1 MRRHRLIA
9 LAAVAAKAT
18 LIALAWMAV
27 AAPADAAPQAASPQ
41 AASAQAGSPQA
52 GSPQSR
58 RGRLLFL
65 QCRACHEL
73 KPTGAELVGPHLG
86 GLIGRKVAGVEGFG
100 YSSALRAQSFVWD
113 RARLD
118 AWLASPGKMVPG
130 NTMAFAGIAGDA
142 DRAALIAYLETA
154 TR

>member
-1 MRRHRLIA
+1 MRRA
-9 LAAVAAKAT
+9 AATGLAALMLVGAT
-18 LIALAWMAV
+18 ASHLRAQQAPQQ
-27 AAPADAAPQAASPQ
+27 APAAAESPQ
-41 AASAQAGSPQA
+41 AK
-52 GSPQSR
+52 
-58 RGRLLFL
+58 RGRLLYL

-73 KPTGAELVGPHLG
+73 QPSGAALVGPHLG
-86 GLIGRKVAGVEGFG
+86 GLVGRKVAGVEGFG

-113 RARLD
+113 RASLD

-130 NTMAFAGIAGDA
+130 NTMAFAGIAGEA

>member
-1 MRRHRLIA
+1 MSRRIA
-9 LAAVAAKAT
+9 VRRTAATGLAALMLVGAT
-18 LIALAWMAV
+18 ASHLRAQQAPQQTPQQ
-27 AAPADAAPQAASPQ
+27 APAAAESPQ
-41 AASAQAGSPQA
+41 AK
-52 GSPQSR
+52 
-58 RGRLLFL
+58 RGRLLYL

-73 KPTGAELVGPHLG
+73 QPSGAALVGPHLG
-86 GLIGRKVAGVEGFG
+86 GLVGRKVAGVEGFG

-113 RARLD
+113 RTRLD

-130 NTMAFAGIAGDA
+130 NTMAFAGIAGEA

>member
-1 MRRHRLIA
+1 ML
-9 LAAVAAKAT
+9 VGAT
-18 LIALAWMAV
+18 ASLLRAQHAPQHAPQQTPQQTPGQ
-27 AAPADAAPQAASPQ
+27 AAPPAAESPQ
-41 AASAQAGSPQA
+41 AK
-52 GSPQSR
+52 
-58 RGRLLFL
+58 RGRLLYL

-73 KPTGAELVGPHLG
+73 QHSGAALVGPHLG
-86 GLIGRKVAGVEGFG
+86 DLVGRKVAGVEGFG

-130 NTMAFAGIAGDA
+130 NTMAFAGIAGEA

>member
-1 MRRHRLIA
+1 VSRGAASVVASVVAA
-9 LAAVAAKAT
+9 LVALSVGSSSGHAQQAAAPVAGPTAVADGA
-18 LIALAWMAV
+18 
-27 AAPADAAPQAASPQ
+27 
-41 AASAQAGSPQA
+41 AQAK
-52 GSPQSR
+52 
-58 RGRLLFL
+58 RGRLLYL

-73 KPTGAELVGPHLG
+73 QPTGAALVGPHLG
-86 GLIGRKVAGVEGFG
+86 GLIDRKVASVEGFG

-130 NTMAFAGIAGDA
+130 NTMAFAGIASDA
-142 DRAALIAYLETA
+142 DRAALIAFLETA

>member
-1 MRRHRLIA
+1 MSGRTPAR
-9 LAAVAAKAT
+9 LAAAVGLAALMLVGAT
-18 LIALAWMAV
+18 ASPLRAQQ
-27 AAPADAAPQAASPQ
+27 APQQVPAAAESPQ
-41 AASAQAGSPQA
+41 AK
-52 GSPQSR
+52 
-58 RGRLLFL
+58 RGRLLYL

-73 KPTGAELVGPHLG
+73 QPSGSALVGPHLG
-86 GLIGRKVAGVEGFG
+86 GLVGRKVAGVEGFG

-130 NTMAFAGIAGDA
+130 NTMAFAGVAGEA

>member
-1 MRRHRLIA
+1 MSRRIA
-9 LAAVAAKAT
+9 VRRTAATGLAALMLVGAT
-18 LIALAWMAV
+18 ASHLRAQQ
-27 AAPADAAPQAASPQ
+27 APAAAESPQ
-41 AASAQAGSPQA
+41 DK
-52 GSPQSR
+52 
-58 RGRLLFL
+58 RGRLLYL

-73 KPTGAELVGPHLG
+73 QPSGAALVGPHLG
-86 GLIGRKVAGVEGFG
+86 GLVGRKVAGVEGFG

-130 NTMAFAGIAGDA
+130 NTMAFAGIAGEA

>member
-1 MRRHRLIA
+1 MSGRAPAR
-9 LAAVAAKAT
+9 LAAAVGLAALMLVGAT
-18 LIALAWMAV
+18 ASPLRAQQTPQQAPQQ
-27 AAPADAAPQAASPQ
+27 APAAAESPQ
-41 AASAQAGSPQA
+41 AK
-52 GSPQSR
+52 
-58 RGRLLFL
+58 RGRLLYL

-73 KPTGAELVGPHLG
+73 QPSGAALVGPHLG
-86 GLIGRKVAGVEGFG
+86 GLVGRKVAGVEGFG
-100 YSSALRAQSFVWD
+100 YSSALREQSFAWD

-130 NTMAFAGIAGDA
+130 NTMAFAGIAGEA

>member
-1 MRRHRLIA
+1 MSRVA
-9 LAAVAAKAT
+9 ASVAASVAAV
-18 LIALAWMAV
+18 LVALSLSSSSGHAQQA
-27 AAPADAAPQAASPQ
+27 AAPVAGPTAAADGA
-41 AASAQAGSPQA
+41 AQAK
-52 GSPQSR
+52 
-58 RGRLLFL
+58 RGRLLYL

-73 KPTGAELVGPHLG
+73 QPTGTALVGPHLG

-100 YSSALRAQSFVWD
+100 YSQALRAQSFVWD

-130 NTMAFAGIAGDA
+130 NTMAFAGIASDA